1 MIVLFCEDPLQ
12 PRQPDEMYSAE
23 AEACQAVGIP
33 YAVIPFE
40 ALIAAQSAEKIV
52 RRVPA
57 QEQTQIGIY
66 RGWMLRPDHYT
77 RLYEALQTRGITL
90 INDPAAYRHC
100 HHLPE
105 SYAVIESYTPE
116 SVWTKDL
123 EFDAIM
129 DLLRPFGSDPLIV
142 KDYVKSQKHYW
153 KDACF
158 IPSAADRS
166 AVERVVSRFLELQG
180 EDLNEGLVFRRF
192 VDLEPLASHSKSGMP
207 LTKEFR
213 VFVLDGSPLLTT
225 EYWEEGD
232 YAGVRPA
239 LDSFREVMRAVQSRF
254 YTMDIAQQRDGQWII
269 TELGDAQVAGLLE
282 KIDPLDFYRGLAA
295 ALQ

>member
-1 MIVLFCEDPLQ
+1 
-12 PRQPDEMYSAE
+12 MYSAE
-23 AEACQAVGIP
+23 VEACQAVGIP
-33 YAVIPFE
+33 YAVIQFE
-40 ALIAAQSAEKIV
+40 ALIAAQPAEKIV
-52 RRVPA
+52 RRVPEQEHA
-57 QEQTQIGIY
+57 QVGIY
-66 RGWMLRPDHYT
+66 RGWMLRPEHYT

-90 INDPAAYRHC
+90 INDPSAYRHC

-105 SYAVIESYTPE
+105 SYAVIEDYTPG

-123 EFDAIM
+123 SIETIM
-129 DLLRPFGSDPLIV
+129 DLLRPFGSARLIV

-153 KDACF
+153 NEACF

-166 AVERVVSRFLELQG
+166 AVERVVSRFLDLQG

-232 YAGVRPA
+232 YAGVSPA
-239 LDSFREVMRAVQSRF
+239 LDSFREVMRAVHSRF
-254 YTMDIAQQRDGQWII
+254 YTMDIAQKRDGQWII
-269 TELGDAQVAGLLE
+269 TELGDAQVAGLLG
-282 KIDPLDFYRGLAA
+282 KIDPLDFYRGLSAS
-295 ALQ
+295 LQ